1 MKSDFKLWNTLGSS
15 VLHKNY
21 AVIAPETKNTK
32 GLLHSKKPNANME
45 NWMVDVDFA
54 IGRAQVPDQLRAGDG
69 MGIYY
74 LRYIDEEDLDS
85 MNNFYGFKDDFD
97 GYGIFINTLSSQP
110 DRRTKAKQ
118 VNISGFA
125 NDGRKVRPQRRSDRQ
140 CFREVTGRDLPYSL
154 IRVEYEQKAITVS
167 VYDHGAKQYTHCFTH
182 QVDLDYEGLFAVSA
196 SSSTQAPQYNYVR
209 SIKAYDQAVVS
220 TSHHF
225 MDSHRV
231 KAENE
236 SWSSKVV
243 DVVKDIIHDS
253 ATIEG
258 EDINKKSV

>member
-1 MKSDFKLWNTLGSS
+1 MT
-15 VLHKNY
+15 
-21 AVIAPETKNTK
+21 E
-32 GLLHSKKPNANME
+32 
-45 NWMVDVDFA
+45 
-54 IGRAQVPDQLRAGDG
+54 
-69 MGIYY
+69 
-74 LRYIDEEDLDS
+74 
-85 MNNFYGFKDDFD
+85 
-97 GYGIFINTLSSQP
+97 
-110 DRRTKAKQ
+110 
-118 VNISGFA
+118 
-125 NDGRKVRPQRRSDRQ
+125 
-140 CFREVTGRDLPYSL
+140 RDLHYSL
-154 IRVEYEQKAITVS
+154 IRVDYEQKAITVS
-167 VYDHGAKQYTHCFTH
+167 VYDLGAKQYTHCFTH